1 MEEKETT
8 ISIRLNANER
18 DIITAKASK
27 FRMKPSSFVR
37 EFVIETD
44 RFVTNEMK
52 IENQK
57 LRDEIV
63 FLSKKVDKLSEH
75 LASLASY
82 IVKSSVTTSIYVEM
96 ASTEE
101 KKSAYK
107 KVLDLEIEDA
117 KAKKIIK

>member
-75 LASLASY
+75 LSSLASY

-107 KVLDLEIEDA
+107 KILDLEIEDA